1 MKNGF
6 WKLKNHAILLCHE
19 YILKSNEACKW
30 FKFESFFFFSLS
42 LTHFSLYSL
51 YPLSLSAAF
60 SSRRVLFSNDK
71 NLSINFIFSSLKI
84 WVCQLFCI
92 PGKFL
97 FFSSAILSSPSSSP
111 QQSRSN
117 PSMDPLFWCLNLFLA
132 YKKVSTAQKMWL
144 KFLTF

>member
-1 MKNGF
+1 MDFGRSWKIMLFCCVMNIFLSPMKHVNGSN
-6 WKLKNHAILLCHE
+6 LKV
-19 YILKSNEACKW
+19 
-30 FKFESFFFFSLS
+30 FFFSLS
-42 LTHFSLYSL
+42 LTSVFTHSTLS
-51 YPLSLSAAF
+51 LSLSAAF

-97 FFSSAILSSPSSSP
+97 FFSAILSSSSSP
-111 QQSRSN
+111 QSRSN

>member
-1 MKNGF
+1 MDFGSWKIMLFCCVMNIFLSPMKHVNGSN
-6 WKLKNHAILLCHE
+6 LKV
-19 YILKSNEACKW
+19 
-30 FKFESFFFFSLS
+30 FFSSLSLS
-42 LTHFSLYSL
+42 LTLVFTHST
-51 YPLSLSAAF
+51 LSLSAAF